1 MTSTKFQGNVL
12 SVNGT
17 TIKYLK
23 DGAEHMSQCTE
34 NVGKYAKQGEAEIT
48 EKDGV
53 VTFVKNNQQGNQTN
67 NQSSNFNQANN
78 SPAPQKKDRES
89 YREEAEKAVK
99 DNLTSAQKVA
109 QEVGIQNPTP
119 QDLVALGD
127 MVGRT
132 ITSLLMRDKNGK

>member
-12 SVNGT
+12 NVNGT

-34 NVGKYAKQGEAEIT
+34 NVGKYAKPGEAEIT

-53 VTFVKNNQQGNQTN
+53 ITFVKNNQQ
-67 NQSSNFNQANN
+67 QSSQPSNFNQANN
-78 SPAPQKKDRES
+78 YQAPQKKDRES
-89 YREEAEKAVK
+89 YRDEAEKAVK

-109 QEVGIQNPTP
+109 QEVGIENPTP